1 MSSWFNPLVFQRSP
15 DISSWAKNYLSCI
28 VPLMKRPAVVFDID
42 GTLLKGESEK
52 TSKKNPAVAAIYD
65 WCIKH
70 NIDCFV
76 VTARMETLPGI
87 KAPINMRNK
96 TERELVRLGFDKYK
110 KLFMFNETMAQRHRN
125 DPAPFKRK
133 VRHSLRENGYQI
145 ILNVGDMW
153 TDHTVEKDDGDRV
166 SKCKKCVNK
175 CDYAVFPTFDQTYC
189 SMEVCIKL
197 PED

>member
-175 CDYAVFPTFDQTYC
+175 CDYAVFPTFDPTYC